1 MLAPEIIQK
10 VKRIE
15 ISTQRLVN
23 DVLSGQYKTRFKG
36 HGIQFSE
43 HRLYQPGDDIRH
55 IDWKVSARSKE
66 PLIKKYEEERELTV
80 FLVVDLS
87 NSFSFGSSKVTK
99 HEMAAE
105 IGAVLAYAASRT
117 GDRVGVLLFAGEV
130 FKIIPPKR
138 GKLHVQRIIRELLCE
153 HENAKPGTALSQAL
167 EATGKIMKHSGVIF
181 VMSDFLAEN
190 YEIALKRL
198 SRKHD
203 VVCLWMG
210 DARET
215 EVPAIGAMRLRDPET
230 GIEKV
235 VDTRSYAFKSWLA
248 KTAETFEK
256 TTETALTRSKVESI
270 RMRTQEDYVEAI
282 VRFFQKRSRR

>member
-1 MLAPEIIQK
+1 MLAQEIIQK

-15 ISTQRLVN
+15 ITTHRLVN

-43 HRLYQPGDDIRH
+43 HRVYLPGDDVRH

-66 PLIKKYEEERELTV
+66 PLLKKYEEERELTV

-87 NSFSFGSSKVTK
+87 NSFAFGSSKATK

-105 IGAVLAYAASRT
+105 IAAILAYAASRT
-117 GDRVGVLLFAGEV
+117 GDRVGVLLFSGEV
-130 FKIIPPKR
+130 IEIIPPKR
-138 GKLHVQRIIRELLCE
+138 GKLHVQRIIRELLTD
-153 HENAKPGTALSQAL
+153 HPGTKPGTALADAL
-167 EATGKIMKHSGVIF
+167 QATGKIMKHSGVIF

-203 VVCLWMG
+203 VVCLWMN
-210 DARET
+210 DVRES
-215 EVPAIGAMRLRDPET
+215 EVPPIGTMRFKDPET
-230 GIEKV
+230 GVEQV
-235 VDTRSYAFKSWLA
+235 VDTRSYAFRSWLS
-248 KTAETFEK
+248 KTNEDFENK
-256 TTETALTRSKVESI
+256 TTTALKRAKVETVRI
-270 RMRTQEDYVEAI
+270 KTQEDYVEAVI
-282 VRFFQKRSRR
+282 RFFQKRSRR

>member
-1 MLAPEIIQK
+1 MLAQEIIQK

-15 ISTQRLVN
+15 ITTHRLVN

-43 HRLYQPGDDIRH
+43 HRVYLPGDDVRH

-66 PLIKKYEEERELTV
+66 PLLKKYEEERELTV

-87 NSFSFGSSKVTK
+87 NSFAFGSSKVTK

-105 IGAVLAYAASRT
+105 IAAILAYAASRT

-130 FKIIPPKR
+130 IKIIPPKR
-138 GKLHVQRIIRELLCE
+138 GKLHVQRIIRELLTDHPE
-153 HENAKPGTALSQAL
+153 AKQGTALTDAL
-167 EATGKIMKHSGVIF
+167 EATGNIMKHSGVIF
-181 VMSDFLAEN
+181 VMSDFLAEG

-203 VVCLWMG
+203 VVCLWMN
-210 DARET
+210 DIRES
-215 EVPAIGAMRLRDPET
+215 EVPAIGTMRFRDPET
-230 GIEKV
+230 GIEQV
-235 VDTRSYAFKSWLA
+235 VDTRSYAFRSWLS
-248 KTAETFEK
+248 K
-256 TTETALTRSKVESI
+256 TTEAFESKTTTSLKRAKVETI
-270 RMRTQEDYVEAI
+270 RIKTQEDYVEAVI
-282 VRFFQKRSRR
+282 RFFQKRSRK